1 MFDLLLFDIVTAN
14 YDKIRF
20 CNLLCSLRFKH
31 GRHLSLIFDWKIYTF
46 FCNLRWGL
54 QSMKLTFVTLFYY
67 VFLGMGSL

>member
-1 MFDLLLFDIVTAN
+1 MFDLLLFEFNIVTVN

-46 FCNLRWGL
+46 FFVICVEDFNLW
-54 QSMKLTFVTLFYY
+54 
-67 VFLGMGSL
+67 SLYLLHYFIMFF